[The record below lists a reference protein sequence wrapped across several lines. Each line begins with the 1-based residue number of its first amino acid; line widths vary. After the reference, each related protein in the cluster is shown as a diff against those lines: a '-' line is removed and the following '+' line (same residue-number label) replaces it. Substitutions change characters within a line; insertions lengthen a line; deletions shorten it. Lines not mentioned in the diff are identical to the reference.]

1 MMPLSRKSLFAVT
14 AVLDIAYHGGTRSVQ
29 SQEITA
35 RQGIPRRYLE
45 QVLQNLVKA
54 GILRGVRG
62 PRGGYRLARE
72 RRNVSIGDIVRVVAQ
87 LEGGWEPP
95 KNGSDLWCRVVLPV
109 WSDLRTELL
118 QRLDE
123 TSVQDLCLG
132 AQNQGV
138 PEEGAEELS
147 YSI

>member
-45 QVLQNLVKA
+45 QVLQHLVKA

-87 LEGGWEPP
+87 LEVGWEPP
-95 KNGSDLWCRVVLPV
+95 KNGSDLWRRVVLPV
-109 WSDLRTELL
+109 WSNLQTELL

-132 AQNQGV
+132 AQKQGV